1 MQNFEPTGAAA
12 AMPGSAV
19 PQIKR
24 RLVISA
30 CLLIPLF
37 YLGLGAAFGLP
48 LPPFLTGD
56 NAMWC
61 GIVQL
66 VLTVP
71 VCWLNRSYFINGCKS
86 IRAPGAD
93 TLVALSSGAALV
105 YGIIAIFT
113 QDAPQ

>member
-19 PQIKR
+19 PQLKR

-48 LPPFLTGD
+48 LPP
-56 NAMWC
+56 
-61 GIVQL
+61 
-66 VLTVP
+66 VP
-71 VCWLNRSYFINGCKS
+71 DR
-86 IRAPGAD
+86 R
-93 TLVALSSGAALV
+93 
-105 YGIIAIFT
+105 
-113 QDAPQ
+113 

>member
-37 YLGLGAAFGLP
+37 YLGLGAAFRVA
-48 LPPFLTGD
+48 T
-56 NAMWC
+56 AA
-61 GIVQL
+61 
-66 VLTVP
+66 VP
-71 VCWLNRSYFINGCKS
+71 DR
-86 IRAPGAD
+86 
-93 TLVALSSGAALV
+93 
-105 YGIIAIFT
+105 
-113 QDAPQ
+113 